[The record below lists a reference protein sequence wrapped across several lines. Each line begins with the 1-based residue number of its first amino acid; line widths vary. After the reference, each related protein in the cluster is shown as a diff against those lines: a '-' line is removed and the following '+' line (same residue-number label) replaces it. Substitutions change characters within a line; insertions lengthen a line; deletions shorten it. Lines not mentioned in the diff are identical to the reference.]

1 MKMRKTR
8 MTMTSTT
15 KTTTSTK
22 RKKKRKTT
30 IGSKQLLWLFV
41 SLVFCVLA
49 VSGKDRKK
57 GQQAEPQAVIAGTIF
72 NTNGFALGGADVM
85 VVAIPKEAKELKT
98 VANDRGEFAV
108 RVPAVP
114 KKYRIDVKMK
124 GFQPQT
130 KDVQIE
136 GEQRKELNFLLEAAK

>member
-1 MKMRKTR
+1 M
-8 MTMTSTT
+8 
-15 KTTTSTK
+15 K

-30 IGSKQLLWLFV
+30 IGSRRLLWSFIC
-41 SLVFCVLA
+41 LVFCVLA
-49 VSGKDRKK
+49 LSGKDKKK
-57 GQQAEPQAVIAGTIF
+57 GQQVEPQAVIAGTVF
-72 NTNGFALGGADVM
+72 NTNGFALGGADVV
-85 VVAIPKEAKELKT
+85 VVAVPKDIKELKT

-124 GFQPQT
+124 GFQSQT